1 MIRRLDRQVWLVEAL
16 RSSARVGGRK
26 RTEGRGG
33 WETRGVIQKSRL
45 PTGFNTD

>member
-26 RTEGRGG
+26 RTEGGVVGRHGG
-33 WETRGVIQKSRL
+33 
-45 PTGFNTD
+45 